1 MDAAPGTRI
10 AEHSPQSY
18 LAPTPARRVPVIFEV
33 AISLLVPWSNSP
45 RDDLPSFP
53 GRTQMIR
60 RLFADRAQFEAI
72 RKWRAGSRTAPQWAR
87 DLLASHL
94 ENHARQCAETAA
106 ALRANEK
113 GVR

>member
-1 MDAAPGTRI
+1 MLEPDTAKQ
-10 AEHSPQSY
+10 EHGAQSY
-18 LAPTPARRVPVIFEV
+18 LAPSPDRRASVPFEAGV
-33 AISLLVPWSNSP
+33 QALLPWSNSP
-45 RDDLPSFP
+45 RHDLPSYP
-53 GRTQMIR
+53 GRTALLR
-60 RLFADRAQFEAI
+60 AALGDRVPYNTI
-72 RKWRAGSRTAPQWAR
+72 KKWREGKRTAPQWAR